1 MVSGIGLLPAKK
13 IQLTSL
19 PDPVFIAEV
28 ALLGDCTMHIGKCS
42 KVGFFYL
49 EELAAG

>member
-1 MVSGIGLLPAKK
+1 MVSGIRLLPAKK

-19 PDPVFIAEV
+19 PDPVFITEV
-28 ALLGDCTMHIGKCS
+28 ALLGDCTMHNRQMLQGG
-42 KVGFFYL
+42 VFYL